1 MKGLD
6 TNVLVR
12 YIVQDDP
19 AQFAAA
25 AHLID
30 HAADTGE
37 QMIVAPIVLCELVWV
52 LESAYGCVRA
62 EVWDILEKIL
72 RTGQFEILEKDLIW
86 KAWNDYKSGKGD
98 FADYYLGRRHQ
109 QAGAK
114 TTLTF
119 DKVLIN
125 SSAFEILKTNAS

>member
-12 YIVQDDP
+12 YIVQDDK

-25 AHLID
+25 VRAIE
-30 HAADTGE
+30 HAALTE
-37 QMIVAPIVLCELVWV
+37 QRLIIAPIVMCELVWV
-52 LESAYGCVRA
+52 LESAYNCTRM
-62 EVWDILEKIL
+62 EVQDILEKIL
-72 RTGQFEILEKDLIW
+72 RTAQFEILEKDLVW
-86 KAWNDYKSGKGD
+86 KAWDDYKSGKGD

-109 QAGAK
+109 HAGAK

-119 DKVLIN
+119 DKALAHSPI
-125 SSAFEILKTNAS
+125 FEVIKTKIA